1 MRYLSRV
8 VWSEGMYLG
17 PHHFQVQSRYF
28 EDSIRFVT
36 SSLWFESWGMVGFSL
51 DPEALRNGT
60 VSLIHARGLFPDGL
74 PFHMPECDAVPPA
87 RNIAELFPPTRESLK
102 VMLAIPERRQNG
114 LNCVPAEA
122 ANGTETRFLAENALL
137 HDETTGIDEKPVRL
151 GRKNIRLVLD
161 TEPTDGMVTLPI
173 ARVKRDGS
181 GHFIFDPSF
190 VPPCI
195 QITASER
202 LMSVLHRLVEILE
215 EKSSGLERNK
225 QTGSKTWSEFS
236 TRDIANFWLLHTVNS
251 SLAPLRHLFI
261 SKRGHP
267 EELYTEMARLG
278 GALCTFALDSH
289 PRSLPLYD
297 HNRLDE
303 TFDALDHHIRTHLE
317 TIVPTNCIS
326 IPLSKAA
333 DYFYEGEITDQR
345 CMGASR
351 WILAIRSAVG
361 EVEVISN
368 TPKLVKFCSKL
379 FVPEL
384 VKRALPGMGLTHL
397 PIPPSAVSARVDTQ
411 YFSINK
417 AGPCWDHLM
426 QTRHVGVYVPGEL
439 PDPNLELL
447 VVLDS

>member
-1 MRYLSRV
+1 
-8 VWSEGMYLG
+8 
-17 PHHFQVQSRYF
+17 
-28 EDSIRFVT
+28 
-36 SSLWFESWGMVGFSL
+36 
-51 DPEALRNGT
+51 
-60 VSLIHARGLFPDGL
+60 
-74 PFHMPECDAVPPA
+74 
-87 RNIAELFPPTRESLK
+87 
-102 VMLAIPERRQNG
+102 
-114 LNCVPAEA
+114 
-122 ANGTETRFLAENALL
+122 
-137 HDETTGIDEKPVRL
+137 
-151 GRKNIRLVLD
+151 
-161 TEPTDGMVTLPI
+161 
-173 ARVKRDGS
+173 
-181 GHFIFDPSF
+181 
-190 VPPCI
+190 
-195 QITASER
+195 
-202 LMSVLHRLVEILE
+202 MSVLHRLVEILE